1 MAFAFWM
8 PSRIYAFSP
17 KIMSTGT
24 TGIKGSTHRFTS
36 TRCAFPHLLGMTDSS
51 KLQIMDSDDREDRLD
66 LPWGDFQS
74 WALRDN
80 LPKYTVDIPSFREGT
95 NGGGSLG
102 ITYTLWRS
110 LVRDVTEL
118 SGYDATFVRQQQAR
132 VLKEEY
138 NLKLEGCKEE
148 IGNETDT
155 AIDDREITLE
165 QVPGIL
171 PLLDNFEFHPNG
183 GVSGTV
189 EGLRGIADGTV
200 VVTSSLTQVEKTVR
214 KGYVLTED
222 GSAAYEL
229 GSARTEAL
237 NDGMGSYSL
246 DGRTK
251 VNASQVKSALDGSV
265 KFVGEVAEEA
275 ATTVVKAA
283 GDEETNRMLVNLG
296 TSTGILLAGAT
307 AVNMLSHHLT
317 VNVFWV

>member
-1 MAFAFWM
+1 MAFAFLM
-8 PSRIYAFSP
+8 PPHIFAFSP
-17 KIMSTGT
+17 KLVSV
-24 TGIKGSTHRFTS
+24 KGATHRFYSRT
-36 TRCAFPHLLGMTDSS
+36 CAFPHLCMTASS
-51 KLQIMDSDDREDRLD
+51 KVQNFEDDDDDDRLD

-80 LPKYTVDIPSFREGT
+80 LPKYTVDIPTFREGT

-102 ITYTLWRS
+102 VTYALWRS

-118 SGYDATFVRQQQAR
+118 SGYDATFVKQQQAR
-132 VLKEEY
+132 VLKDEY
-138 NLKLEGCKEE
+138 NMKMKESE
-148 IGNETDT
+148 ELVGNDNTT
-155 AIDDREITLE
+155 ISVNRQITLD

-200 VVTSSLTQVEKTVR
+200 VVTRSLTQVEKTVP
-214 KGYVLTED
+214 KGFVLTED

-229 GSARTEAL
+229 GAARTEGL
-237 NDGMGSYSL
+237 SVGGTYSL
-246 DGRTK
+246 DGRTTFD
-251 VNASQVKSALDGSV
+251 ASQVKNAVGGSV

-307 AVNMLSHHLT
+307 AFNMLSHHLT